1 MTNYTDNKKFWNTV
15 KPLLSNYNG
24 GSKKIILIED
34 DKIISNDEEVAK
46 TLNLFFENSVKSL
59 NLTGNNALLNYTNH
73 LTNPVEIVLK
83 KFEKQPSIVD
93 IKNKVTVEAKF
104 SFSKVKISNIK
115 TEINNLDTNKAGT
128 FSNVS
133 AKQLQQVE
141 DVIAEPLMHIWNKEI
156 IENKKFPYE
165 LKCADI
171 IPIFKKLECI
181 LKQNYRPVSILPVVS
196 KIFER
201 IMQKQIKQYVE
212 KYLSPFSCGYR
223 KGYNTQY
230 ALTAMI
236 EKWKE
241 HLDNMGGIAGTIMM
255 DLSKAFD
262 RLNHELLIA
271 KLEAYGFDKSA
282 LVILLSYLSDR
293 WQRTK
298 INTSFSIWSEMLSGV
313 RQGSVDMGKR

>member
-1 MTNYTDNKKFWNTV
+1 MELRFKLQNEIVENYAKFEDIFLRILGKHAPLKKKALRANEKPYMTKTLRKAIMRRSALQNKYYRDRTLESEKAFKKRRNYTTKLLKKEKKKYFSSINMTNYTDNKKFWNTV

-59 NLTGNNALLNYTNH
+59 NLTENNALLNYTNH
-73 LTNPVEIVLK
+73 LTNPVEIAQK
-83 KFEKQPSIVD
+83 KFENHPSIVD

-104 SFSKVKISNIK
+104 SFSKVKISDIK

-141 DVIAEPLMHIWNKEI
+141 EVIAEPLMHIWNKEI

-171 IPIFKKLECI
+171 IPIFKKMYLECI
-181 LKQNYRPVSILPVVS
+181 LKQ
-196 KIFER
+196 
-201 IMQKQIKQYVE
+201 KQIIGQSVY
-212 KYLSPFSCGYR
+212 YR
-223 KGYNTQY
+223 
-230 ALTAMI
+230 
-236 EKWKE
+236 
-241 HLDNMGGIAGTIMM
+241 
-255 DLSKAFD
+255 
-262 RLNHELLIA
+262 
-271 KLEAYGFDKSA
+271 
-282 LVILLSYLSDR
+282 
-293 WQRTK
+293 
-298 INTSFSIWSEMLSGV
+298 
-313 RQGSVDMGKR
+313 